1 LSRREALKRA
11 GALGAGAGLTVEGLA
26 NAVAN
31 ARNQLAGGG
40 DRGLTMMGTPNNVAA
55 DASGVAFS
63 RTTDGVLKIVYL
75 NAQKQPGGFF
85 LEGLNGQIR

>member
-11 GALGAGAGLTVEGLA
+11 GALGAGAGLTDA
-26 NAVAN
+26 N
-31 ARNQLAGGG
+31 
-40 DRGLTMMGTPNNVAA
+40 
-55 DASGVAFS
+55 GVAFS

-85 LEGLNGQIR
+85 PEGLNGRIR